1 MGTIFK
7 EDLEVKEDKKH
18 LDKIWEEVLKVLE
31 NELISVSFATWIEP
45 IQIVEF
51 NNKILVLAIDNN
63 FSKDIVEPRYTDRIK
78 TIIKQ
83 LTGDDIEIE
92 YVVNWKNVDST
103 KSIAKDVDPEETT
116 DINDILKSVEDIR
129 NVVEEVKLKEVNI
142 EERVKKQLMK
152 IAQYIDNAANSG
164 RTDTV
169 VILDHELHN
178 KDEIYKRTLKNLL
191 CKGYSAKLN
200 VDNIFNAMT
209 IDWQ

>member
-1 MGTIFK
+1 M
-7 EDLEVKEDKKH
+7 KEDKKH

-178 KDEIYKRTLKNLL
+178 KDE
-191 CKGYSAKLN
+191 
-200 VDNIFNAMT
+200 
-209 IDWQ
+209 